1 MNHSAILAPVAV
13 LVAWSM
19 VMWVWTLATRVT
31 ALRKSGVDLSTAA
44 PGARRQDLESVLDPK
59 VMWKAHNYNHLMEQP
74 TVFYAIAFVL
84 ALTGWGDGLNA
95 QLAWGYVIIRIL
107 HSLWQATVNTIPVRF
122 LLFILSSLCLI
133 ALTVH
138 ALMAVF

>member
-19 VMWVWTLATRVT
+19 VMGAWTLATRVA
-31 ALRKSGVDLSTAA
+31 ALRSSGVDLSTAA
-44 PGARRQDLESVLDPK
+44 PGARGQDLESVLDPK

-84 ALTGWGDGLNA
+84 ALAGWVGFF
-95 QLAWGYVIIRIL
+95 VV
-107 HSLWQATVNTIPVRF
+107 TVR
-122 LLFILSSLCLI
+122 
-133 ALTVH
+133 LTP
-138 ALMAVF
+138 